1 MDINDSA
8 GNAARDRFAQ
18 VKEKW
23 WSIVRLIDEE
33 SMMKTIV
40 CNLAFEL
47 FFVSDAF
54 SIAAPENESLT
65 ADTLLS
71 ECETFIDALGE
82 CTERTYYRSA
92 VNEIKLIERIVEHAE
107 IGDNLLPHEDLGR
120 RIWATANTA
129 AFIPMEDL
137 KGCRLPLRNDLCCRD
152 SRACA
157 PA

>member
-1 MDINDSA
+1 MDINYSA
-8 GNAARDRFAQ
+8 DNAARDRFAQ

-92 VNEIKLIERIVEHAE
+92 VNDIKLIERIDERAE
-107 IGDNLLPHEDLGR
+107 ISSNLLPREDLGR
-120 RIWATANTA
+120 QTWVMANTA
-129 AFIPMEDL
+129 AFIPMGDL
-137 KGCRLPLRNDLCCRD
+137 KGCRLPLRNNLRMSD